1 MDMSGFLVKLN
12 VQGGGGERL
21 FPEEVIF
28 NGEKEKKS

>member
-12 VQGGGGERL
+12 VQGGEKRL